1 MEIDAGTR
9 LGPYEILAAVGKGGM
24 GSVYRARDARLG
36 RDVAIKVLSDERA
49 RDPDHRARFEREARM
64 LALIN
69 HPGLAAVYGVEEA
82 GDLRAIVMEYVPGD
96 TLGEKLARGRLP
108 MRDVLVWGAQIAA
121 ALEAAHAAGIV
132 HRDLKPANVKVTP
145 DGRTKVLDLGLA
157 KALER
162 EPSGSDM
169 SDSPTVALERTEPG
183 VILGTA
189 GFMSPEQARGQPVD
203 RRSDI
208 WSFGCLLYE
217 MLSGRR
223 AFRGETVSDVI
234 AAILTTEPD
243 WSVLPEKTPS
253 RVRELLGRCLTKDV
267 GMRLPDIAEA
277 RIQLERAITDGQS
290 STFRGTIRVPTQA
303 RWTVAAAAVAVGVLV
318 GVAGVRLAHRVPGG
332 PKSLA
337 VLPFRD
343 LSGDPRGQLVG
354 DGLAETMSV
363 RLARYPDVQ
372 VIAPAAAFDAAG
384 GSGDPAQVGRR
395 LNAGLVLRGAIQRE
409 GERIR
414 ITYAVLQV
422 ADGREVAAGDETG
435 PAGSLFALQDRLA
448 ENVADSLKLR
458 PATVSPAPSRSG
470 LETASQQERYEQAIG
485 ALQRRD
491 RRDSVDEAIR
501 LFESIEAET
510 PASSLVEAGLARAF
524 LARFEL
530 TPELVWLDRAEE
542 RLARAEKAGGTRPE
556 VETTRGELA
565 LRRGKIAEAQANFDR
580 ALASDP
586 RAVDAAIGRAVAAS
600 RGPAAASAEGL
611 FRAAIALQPSLWK
624 GYSALGTWYASRGR
638 YAEAASHFRKV
649 TELAPDSALGFSNL
663 AAMFGLQGDFAG
675 ARAAYE
681 KSRAL
686 GETDLALSNLGTIEY
701 YLGNFAAAYDD
712 FEKAVALNPHRFELW
727 SNLGDACR
735 WGGRPGRA
743 KEAYARTIALA
754 DGRLRVDPVDAAAR
768 CYRAI
773 ALAKSGR
780 LADARQEIRRAAAI
794 DGQNPEIQFN
804 VAVVAAIGGQRE
816 EAVAASG
823 QALARGYP
831 AVFLAHEPELA
842 GLRGEA
848 DFQKILGNIRGGKP

>member
-318 GVAGVRLAHRVPGG
+318 GVAGVRLQRDSGQRRRVQRRTDGG
-332 PKSLA
+332 DDA
-337 VLPFRD
+337 AIN
-343 LSGDPRGQLVG
+343 G
-354 DGLAETMSV
+354 SV
-363 RLARYPDVQ
+363 ADQR
-372 VIAPAAAFDAAG
+372 AAAHFSNAQARDVDRVVGAAPVVEQVPADGQQRDGAAG
-384 GSGDPAQVGRR
+384 DDQATLGRPAFWRGDHG
-395 LNAGLVLRGAIQRE
+395 VLRGSVTDHNGRVMNE
-409 GERIR
+409 
-414 ITYAVLQV
+414 YATLC
-422 ADGREVAAGDETG
+422 RK
-435 PAGSLFALQDRLA
+435 R
-448 ENVADSLKLR
+448 
-458 PATVSPAPSRSG
+458 
-470 LETASQQERYEQAIG
+470 
-485 ALQRRD
+485 
-491 RRDSVDEAIR
+491 
-501 LFESIEAET
+501 
-510 PASSLVEAGLARAF
+510 
-524 LARFEL
+524 
-530 TPELVWLDRAEE
+530 
-542 RLARAEKAGGTRPE
+542 
-556 VETTRGELA
+556 
-565 LRRGKIAEAQANFDR
+565 
-580 ALASDP
+580 
-586 RAVDAAIGRAVAAS
+586 
-600 RGPAAASAEGL
+600 ASA
-611 FRAAIALQPSLWK
+611 
-624 GYSALGTWYASRGR
+624 
-638 YAEAASHFRKV
+638 
-649 TELAPDSALGFSNL
+649 
-663 AAMFGLQGDFAG
+663 
-675 ARAAYE
+675 
-681 KSRAL
+681 
-686 GETDLALSNLGTIEY
+686 
-701 YLGNFAAAYDD
+701 
-712 FEKAVALNPHRFELW
+712 
-727 SNLGDACR
+727 
-735 WGGRPGRA
+735 
-743 KEAYARTIALA
+743 
-754 DGRLRVDPVDAAAR
+754 
-768 CYRAI
+768 
-773 ALAKSGR
+773 
-780 LADARQEIRRAAAI
+780 
-794 DGQNPEIQFN
+794 
-804 VAVVAAIGGQRE
+804 
-816 EAVAASG
+816 
-823 QALARGYP
+823 
-831 AVFLAHEPELA
+831 
-842 GLRGEA
+842 
-848 DFQKILGNIRGGKP
+848 